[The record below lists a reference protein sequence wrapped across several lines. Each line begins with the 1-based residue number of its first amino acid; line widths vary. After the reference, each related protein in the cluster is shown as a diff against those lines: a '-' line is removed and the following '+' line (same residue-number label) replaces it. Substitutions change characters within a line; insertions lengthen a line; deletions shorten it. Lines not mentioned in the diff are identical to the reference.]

1 MIQKIEIKN
10 FKSIQNISFEAKKIN
25 VLIGEPNSGKSNI
38 LEALGLFASSHV
50 RNLKDYVRFKK
61 AEQLFYDNEV
71 EQDIEIRATAAQK
84 EYKCAIRF
92 ENGIFKGQGWN
103 QDELVFEFKLNYA
116 GEYDRQMQNIEQHLP
131 FRYYRFKT
139 MENYSNEYS
148 EYLLPPF
155 GKNLFTLLFTNKKL
169 RQEVSKLILEKG
181 YHLSLNSQ
189 EREFHIIK
197 NIDNILYTYSYDS
210 LSDTLQRMIFYQT
223 AIGSNHQAA
232 ILLEEPEAYMFPF
245 YTKNLAERIAKDAD
259 NQYFI
264 ITHNPY
270 FLNALVKYAAPQD
283 LQLLL
288 TSMEAYQTQVRP
300 IAVEEVGISLD
311 FDKDIFLN
319 LEAFKKAP
327 TPTTRKTK
335 SATATKSSK
344 K

>member
-1 MIQKIEIKN
+1 MIQKIAIKN
-10 FKSIQNISFEAKKIN
+10 FKSVCNISFEVKKIN

-71 EQDIEIRATAAQK
+71 EQGIEISATAPDQA
-84 EYKCAIRF
+84 YKCSVRF
-92 ENGIFKGQGWN
+92 ENGVFKGQGWN
-103 QDELVFEFKLNYA
+103 KEELIFEFKLNYA
-116 GEYDRQMQNIEQHLP
+116 GEYDRQMQGIEHHLP

-139 MENYSNEYS
+139 MDNYSNEYS
-148 EYLLPPF
+148 KYLLPPF

-189 EREFHIIK
+189 EREFYIIK

-223 AIGSNHQAA
+223 AIGSNRQAV

-270 FLNALVKYAAPQD
+270 FLNALVKYAPRQD

-288 TSMEAYQTQVRP
+288 TSMESYQTQVRP
-300 IAVEEVGISLD
+300 IEAEEIGISLD

-319 LEAFKKAP
+319 LEAFKKNPKITA
-327 TPTTRKTK
+327 RKTK
-335 SATATKSSK
+335 TTNSPRNPK